1 MENKEIAI
9 SLYDMNEQL
18 IKQLDWPEDAF
29 EVLSEALND
38 WPVNAE
44 YWMLLCKEISYYTMV
59 HYIVGGECGSLEQA
73 ILECVAF
80 YGRIKTA
87 YVSNNQMEI
96 WVYDEKVDQMYCF
109 HFFPA
114 DDFVVTVDKL
124 GG

>member
-18 IKQLDWPEDAF
+18 IKQLDWPEDTF

-59 HYIVGGECGSLEQA
+59 HYMV
-73 ILECVAF
+73 
-80 YGRIKTA
+80 
-87 YVSNNQMEI
+87 M
-96 WVYDEKVDQMYCF
+96 D
-109 HFFPA
+109 
-114 DDFVVTVDKL
+114 
-124 GG
+124 